1 METLARLES
10 MLGTVSDRIQ
20 FLNKTL
26 EGQSLMPIA
35 SDDDLETQELI
46 EAGQPRVVFSAIKK
60 SGSDF
65 NGDVLFDEVPIVTNN
80 CFDKNTGTFVAA
92 RTAVFVFSVS
102 ALSRTSKGTTVI
114 SVLKNDNLL
123 MKITDGHDQD
133 NLNNIGFTWIEPMT
147 VGDTLRLSVTGHKLY
162 SNANHFVFFNGFSLV
177 IFRLV
182 LLCNTLL
189 KLEQF
194 INHIMI
200 LCFRRMQI
208 VYHFPE

>member
-10 MLGTVSDRIQ
+10 MLGTVSDGVQ

-26 EGQSLMPIA
+26 EGQSRMPIA
-35 SDDDLETQELI
+35 SDDLEPPELI
-46 EAGQPRVVFSAIKK
+46 ADSQPRIVFSAIKK
-60 SGSDF
+60 SGDNF
-65 NGDVLFDEVPIVTNN
+65 NGDVVFDELPIVTNN
-80 CFDKNTGTFVAA
+80 CFNKNTGTFVAP
-92 RTAVFVFSVS
+92 RTALFVFSVS
-102 ALSRTSKGTTVI
+102 ALSSTINGTATVI

-147 VGDTLRLSVTGHKLY
+147 AGDTLRLSVTGHKLY
-162 SNANHFVFFNGFSLV
+162 SDDNDFVFFNGYSLV

-182 LLCNTLL
+182 SLCNVLV

-194 INHIMI
+194 IN
-200 LCFRRMQI
+200 
-208 VYHFPE
+208 